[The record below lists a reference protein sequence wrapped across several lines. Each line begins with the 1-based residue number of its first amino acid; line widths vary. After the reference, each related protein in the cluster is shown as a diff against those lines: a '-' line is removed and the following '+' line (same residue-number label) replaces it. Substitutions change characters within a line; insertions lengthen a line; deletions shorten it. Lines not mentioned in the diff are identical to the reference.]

1 MSEPEKEPEEKPKES
16 EESIQKRALEAR
28 AQFKQKG
35 GVDNLI
41 IFMVLHSLMIKIR
54 CILIW
59 VTQDQSWNYFVLCRI
74 HSTAKATAAKVR
86 SEHFVQRFS
95 LHKEIKMLSFT

>member
-1 MSEPEKEPEEKPKES
+1 MPEPEKEPEEKPKES

-41 IFMVLHSLMIKIR
+41 IFMVLHSLMIKG
-54 CILIW
+54 
-59 VTQDQSWNYFVLCRI
+59 RI
-74 HSTAKATAAKVR
+74 ISSKKC
-86 SEHFVQRFS
+86 
-95 LHKEIKMLSFT
+95 

>member
-1 MSEPEKEPEEKPKES
+1 MPEPEKEPEEKPKES

-41 IFMVLHSLMIKIR
+41 IFMVLHSLMIKGI
-54 CILIW
+54 I
-59 VTQDQSWNYFVLCRI
+59 S
-74 HSTAKATAAKVR
+74 SK
-86 SEHFVQRFS
+86 
-95 LHKEIKMLSFT
+95 KMLKP